1 MTVLEEIKSN
11 LHEITRMIQN
21 ETSEYY
27 SKLSRLAEDMESD
40 IDYHADKILENL
52 REIETGTEDKI
63 SINKPKEEIKQ
74 RLQSM
79 RLISHT
85 DRGVEIAFMTLLGY
99 SLGSITQEDIKTEK
113 SRNNKLF
120 RFAKKVIKQIKSE
133 EINSKPKE

>member
-52 REIETGTEDKI
+52 REIETGNEDKI

-79 RLISHT
+79 KLISRT

-120 RFAKKVIKQIKSE
+120 RFVKKVIKQIKSE
-133 EINSKPKE
+133 EVNSKPKE

>member
-52 REIETGTEDKI
+52 REIETGNEDKI

-79 RLISHT
+79 KLISST

-99 SLGSITQEDIKTEK
+99 SMGSITQKDIEKEK

-120 RFAKKVIKQIKSE
+120 RFVKKVIKQIKSE
-133 EINSKPKE
+133 EVNSKPKE

>member
-52 REIETGTEDKI
+52 QELETGNEDKI

-79 RLISHT
+79 KLISST

-120 RFAKKVIKQIKSE
+120 RFVKKVIKQIKSE